1 MTRLFRLAVLAAAAV
16 ALTGCGALGERF
28 FSEPVLT
35 NLQGC
40 ERNYSGVVSA
50 GLGAG
55 FSGSV
60 QIHCPA
66 PVPAPAKAA
75 EPAAEAED

>member
-1 MTRLFRLAVLAAAAV
+1 MTRLFRLSVLAAAAV
-16 ALTGCGALGERF
+16 ALTGCGTIKALT
-28 FSEPVLT
+28 SEPVLN
-35 NLQGC
+35 NLQDC
-40 ERNYSGVVSA
+40 ERHYNGVVTA

-66 PVPAPAKAA
+66 PVPAKAA
-75 EPAAEAED
+75 EPAAEVSPEA